1 MAYSFSTKG
10 NKWCVCMCLRV
21 RVFMCACVGGSLGV
35 VGANLQCEQKCKR
48 SVQHDIVRSLLQLL
62 QMLCY
67 LRHI

>member
-1 MAYSFSTKG
+1 
-10 NKWCVCMCLRV
+10 MCLRV